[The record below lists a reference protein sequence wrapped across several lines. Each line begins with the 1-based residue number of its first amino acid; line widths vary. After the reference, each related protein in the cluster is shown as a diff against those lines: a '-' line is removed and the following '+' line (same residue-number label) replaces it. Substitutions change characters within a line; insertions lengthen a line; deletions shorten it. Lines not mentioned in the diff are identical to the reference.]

1 MAKTPGEI
9 AAKHMPSLTP
19 EDILETPYMMVGSA
33 GALVDKL
40 LEHRERWGFSHY
52 TVRREALGQLDPVI
66 AALPR

>member
-1 MAKTPGEI
+1 
-9 AAKHMPSLTP
+9 
-19 EDILETPYMMVGSA
+19 MMVGSA